1 MLDVVN
7 RLPQELSSHPLE
19 FSNRVGHKET
29 QARRVVGF
37 APAATLNFLA
47 TPGGRFRGVHNGDVV
62 CATFRST
69 LLING

>member
-19 FSNRVGHKET
+19 FSNRVGHKEL
-29 QARRVVGF
+29 RREEVVGF

-47 TPGGRFRGVHNGDVV
+47 TTWAVDSASPQW
-62 CATFRST
+62 
-69 LLING
+69 